1 MDNLNREMPLA
12 IEISRLIG
20 EQWAEQWQQIRSR
33 IVPVAKRGSPHRSSG
48 GVAVVA
54 TRLMAVGLLD
64 GDSELAR
71 V

>member
-1 MDNLNREMPLA
+1 MGSSGR
-12 IEISRLIG
+12 SSGR
-20 EQWAEQWQQIRSR
+20 QIRSR

-54 TRLMAVGLLD
+54 THLMAVAPLD